1 MLNIAI
7 AFSRYFVALLFGTA
21 VSVNIVGMER
31 TQKNYVIFW
40 SFILTLFL
48 FQVICLKILGIE
60 IATKAYPLISH
71 LPVVIFIVIYLKRTW
86 LISFTSVFISFL
98 CCQPPRWIGS
108 ILGEIFKSI
117 SMNHIGYIAGAIFIY
132 YLLKKYAF
140 KSVHN
145 LMERSVK
152 SCLIFGSMP
161 AFYYIF
167 DYMTT
172 VYTDFMYRGSRTAIH
187 FMPSIAATFYFIFIL
202 GYYAETLKQER
213 TQREMD
219 MLQTQFTQAQKE
231 FNSLKQIQQNAA
243 SYRHDMRHHFS
254 FLQGLA
260 AKNQI
265 EEIQTYLQ
273 TALSD
278 MDAITPIRF
287 CENETVNLILSAF
300 SSKAKQAN
308 IDFTVDAIL
317 PDILTFTD
325 TELCSLLSNAL
336 ENAIH
341 ACKKIE
347 DSNKRFIKLRI
358 YSKNTKLCIDIK
370 NSYDKEP
377 EFQKGLPISNA
388 QGHGFGTKSMIHII
402 EKHGGVFQFSAKEGW
417 FTFQATA

>member
-1 MLNIAI
+1 MMEIIAS
-7 AFSRYFVALLFGTA
+7 FSRYFGALLFGTA
-21 VSVNIVGMER
+21 VSVSIAGMER
-31 TQKNYVIFW
+31 TQKNYVVFWVFTIILFIFQLI
-40 SFILTLFL
+40 SLRIFGMDIT
-48 FQVICLKILGIE
+48 VKI
-60 IATKAYPLISH
+60 YPLISH
-71 LPVVIFIVIYLKRTW
+71 LPVVIFLVLYLKRTW
-86 LISFTSVFISFL
+86 LISFTIVFIAFL

-108 ILGEIFKSI
+108 IWGEIFKNV
-117 SMNHIGYIAGAIFIY
+117 SMNHIASIVTSVIIY
-132 YLLKKYAF
+132 SFLIKYAV
-140 KSVHN
+140 KPMKH

-152 SCLIFGSMP
+152 SCVLFGAMP
-161 AFYYIF
+161 ALYYLF
-167 DYMTT
+167 DYTTT

-187 FMPSIAATFYFIFIL
+187 FMPSIVATFYFIFIL
-202 GYYAETLKQER
+202 GYYAETLKQAQ

-219 MLQTQFTQAQKE
+219 MLETQFTQAQKE

-254 FLQGLA
+254 FLQSLA

-265 EEIQTYLQ
+265 EEIKNYLHS
-273 TALSD
+273 ALSD

-300 SSKAKQAN
+300 SSKAKQAK

-317 PDILTFTD
+317 PDVLTFTD

-341 ACKKIE
+341 ACEKIE

-402 EKHGGVFQFSAKEGW
+402 EKHGGVFQFSAKDGC